1 VVESAKDR
9 IRDNVAEPVDGPS
22 AGRILP
28 ERNVGPN
35 LIVIGRVFREDSPK
49 VLGVEHQQA
58 SRAAEFHH
66 RALTEPYVSL
76 STHTAPSIQPFAYVE
91 RLCLSYAAPPITG
104 WPPAQGR
111 IPLPLR
117 SSPITGLSALLRT
130 APSLCLA
137 SVN

>member
-1 VVESAKDR
+1 MVMQSADERMGADAADPLNWARDR
-9 IRDNVAEPVDGPS
+9 
-22 AGRILP
+22 RIFAQRSVRSGLII
-28 ERNVGPN
+28 VG
-35 LIVIGRVFREDSPK
+35 GVFAQDPAQVHFAQDDK
-49 VLGVEHQQA
+49 A

-117 SSPITGLSALLRT
+117 SSPITGLSAL
-130 APSLCLA
+130 
-137 SVN
+137 